1 MYVCTYYEQY
11 CILLRYISYNI
22 HMYIHIQYVH
32 PHSMQEMNHMQEM
45 NYIVIFF
52 FNEKNRFRNFHP
64 YPIAE
69 KSLYCSV
76 DASHFG
82 HLQLQNAAS
91 YAIFYASTV

>member
-1 MYVCTYYEQY
+1 MYVCTYV
-11 CILLRYISYNI
+11 C
-22 HMYIHIQYVH
+22 MYICLGMLYLSQI
-32 PHSMQEMNHMQEM
+32 HSMQEMQYMQVM
-45 NYIVIFF
+45 QYIVIFF